1 VEGLWARDERAK
13 RRKSRALTLQ
23 LLYQYE
29 IRKEPP
35 RELLKEFWKGQ
46 KSLDKDIRSFAESIF
61 IGTVEQ
67 IEKIDLLISELSL
80 HWKLSRISM
89 VDKNILRL
97 AIYEICFREDIPEK
111 VTIDEAIELARQ
123 YSGDDAGSFI
133 NGILDKVLKEKERY
147 MEKYSLI

>member
-1 VEGLWARDERAK
+1 MGK

-35 RELLKEFWKGQ
+35 RKLLRELWKEQ
-46 KSLDKDIRSFAESIF
+46 KSLDKDIRSYTEAIF

-67 IEKIDLLISELSL
+67 IEKIDELISELSL
-80 HWKLSRISM
+80 NWKLSRISLI
-89 VDKNILRL
+89 DKNILRF
-97 AIYEICFREDIPEK
+97 AIYEICFRDDIPEK
-111 VTIDEAIELARQ
+111 VAVDEAIELAKQ

-133 NGILDKVLKEKERY
+133 NGILDSLLKDRERY

>member
-1 VEGLWARDERAK
+1 M
-13 RRKSRALTLQ
+13 
-23 LLYQYE
+23 
-29 IRKEPP
+29 
-35 RELLKEFWKGQ
+35 ELLKEFWKGQ

>member
-1 VEGLWARDERAK
+1 MGK

-35 RELLKEFWKGQ
+35 MELLKEFWKGQ

-133 NGILDKVLKEKERY
+133 NGILDKVLKEKER
-147 MEKYSLI
+147 

>member
-1 VEGLWARDERAK
+1 MGK

-35 RELLKEFWKGQ
+35 MELLKEFWKGQ

>member
-1 VEGLWARDERAK
+1 MGK

>member
-1 VEGLWARDERAK
+1 MGK

-35 RELLKEFWKGQ
+35 RKLLKEFWKGQ

>member
-1 VEGLWARDERAK
+1 MGK
-13 RRKSRALTLQ
+13 RRKSRVLTLQ

-35 RELLKEFWKGQ
+35 KKLLKEFWKERKGI
-46 KSLDKDIRSFAESIF
+46 DKDIRSFAESIF

-67 IEKIDLLISELSL
+67 IGKIDELISELSL

-89 VDKNILRL
+89 IDKNILRS
-97 AIYEICFREDIPEK
+97 AIYEICFREDIPQK
-111 VTIDEAIELARQ
+111 VTVDEAIELAKQ

-133 NGILDKVLKEKERY
+133 NGILDSLLKDRERY
-147 MEKYSLI
+147 MGKFSLI